1 VKLAQVKFRAHN
13 NRQDFR
19 TWCDAN
25 PNAAFRR
32 FQIRDVGTV
41 SGSQIYDAQQ
51 AWHVTEFEC
60 VVAYPRD
67 YRYGSQA
74 LLDLSDVLWED
85 LNELDNQIGTNQAAA
100 ATTATVT
107 TLEKTTEEGAACV
120 FGVLRL
126 QVEFWK
132 STT

>member
-1 VKLAQVKFRAHN
+1 MSLSSLTHVKLRAHD

-19 TWCDAN
+19 SWCDAN
-25 PNAAFRR
+25 PQAAFRR
-32 FQIRDVGTV
+32 FQIRDIGTV
-41 SGSQIYDAQQ
+41 PGSEVYDAQQ
-51 AWHVTEFEC
+51 AWHVTEMEC

-85 LNELDNQIGTNQAAA
+85 LNEIDNTIGTNGF
-100 ATTATVT
+100 ATTAVT
-107 TLEKTTEEGAACV
+107 TTIEKTTEEGAACV

-126 QVEFWK
+126 RCEFWRQV
-132 STT
+132 